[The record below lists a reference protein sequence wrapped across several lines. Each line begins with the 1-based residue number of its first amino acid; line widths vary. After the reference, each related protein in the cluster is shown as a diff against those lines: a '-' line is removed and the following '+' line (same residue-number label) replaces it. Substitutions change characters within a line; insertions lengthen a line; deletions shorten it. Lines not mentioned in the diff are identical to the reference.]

1 MNILY
6 SGYGPFS
13 NLFKSVKGKVLGCES
28 LKEWKNKQRQCP
40 VDRASGTLAETE
52 KMKMEIAEKKSAST
66 CKQSQNTSSDE
77 AVEESKT
84 EEELD
89 NNPKV

>member
-1 MNILY
+1 MNIIY

-28 LKEWKNKQRQCP
+28 LKEWKSKQRQCP
-40 VDRASGTLAETE
+40 VDHASGTLAETE
-52 KMKMEIAEKKSAST
+52 KMKMEIAEKKSAGT
-66 CKQSQNTSSDE
+66 YKQSQYKSSDE
-77 AVEESKT
+77 TVEEKKT
-84 EEELD
+84 DEELD